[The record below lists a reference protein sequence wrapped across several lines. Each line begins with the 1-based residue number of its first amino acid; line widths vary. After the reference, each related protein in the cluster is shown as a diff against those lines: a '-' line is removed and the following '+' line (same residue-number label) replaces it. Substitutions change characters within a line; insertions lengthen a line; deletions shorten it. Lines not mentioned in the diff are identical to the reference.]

1 MTGNLSKVVNKCRK
15 IQKSSQEILL
25 KFIGGLPSQLA
36 FFVHADN
43 PKNVQQTCMS
53 AKLGEADWY
62 RQQST
67 HQIVSVT
74 PPAVVTAI

>member
-1 MTGNLSKVVNKCRK
+1 
-15 IQKSSQEILL
+15 
-25 KFIGGLPSQLA
+25 LA

-43 PKNVQQTCMS
+43 PKNFQQPCMS
-53 AKLGEADWY
+53 VKLGEADWY